1 VATQEDGG
9 AVSRHEIPV
18 AGGRT
23 LTVGWD
29 PPLQTFFAQL
39 RDPTSTAGDRPVLW
53 VGTDLHELY
62 DLDDLA
68 RVLGHADLARYLT
81 PELGLRLERDREENR
96 A

>member
-1 VATQEDGG
+1 
-9 AVSRHEIPV
+9 VSRHEISL

-39 RDPTSTAGDRPVLW
+39 HDASITEPLLW
-53 VGTDLHELY
+53 VGVDLHELY

-68 RVLGHADLARYLT
+68 RVLGRADLARYLT

>member
-1 VATQEDGG
+1 
-9 AVSRHEIPV
+9 VSRHEIPV

-39 RDPTSTAGDRPVLW
+39 HDASITEPILRLGS
-53 VGTDLHELY
+53 DLHELY
-62 DLDDLA
+62 ELDDLA
-68 RVLGHADLARYLT
+68 RALSIAQLARYLT

>member
-1 VATQEDGG
+1 
-9 AVSRHEIPV
+9 VSRHEIPV

-39 RDPTSTAGDRPVLW
+39 RAPVREEPVLW
-53 VGTDLHELY
+53 VGVDLHELY

-68 RVLGHADLARYLT
+68 RALGRAQLARYLT